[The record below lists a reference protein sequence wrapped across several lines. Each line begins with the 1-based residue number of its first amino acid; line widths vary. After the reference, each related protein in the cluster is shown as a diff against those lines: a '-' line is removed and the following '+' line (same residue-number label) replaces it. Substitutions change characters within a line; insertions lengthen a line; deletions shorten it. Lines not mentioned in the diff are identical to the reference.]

1 MQSLRVAFLALLAL
15 LGTAR
20 AASASS
26 VAERVSG
33 RIVLQVQQNGEA
45 WYIYP
50 ADLHRYYL
58 GRPEDTLTIMKQL
71 GMGITDEDLAEI
83 PVSGSSGTGNTTLRN
98 RLSGYILLQVEQNG
112 EAWYVYPTDTHR
124 YYLGRPDDAFQIM
137 RDKGLG
143 ITNDD
148 LATIPI
154 GEISESGTTSTVSS
168 VLKTIVGNPRQLEQ
182 G

>member
-33 RIVLQVQQNGEA
+33 RIVLQVQ
-45 WYIYP
+45 
-50 ADLHRYYL
+50 
-58 GRPEDTLTIMKQL
+58 
-71 GMGITDEDLAEI
+71 
-83 PVSGSSGTGNTTLRN
+83 
-98 RLSGYILLQVEQNG
+98 QNG